1 MKKFQ
6 NLQQENGTLLMVKI
20 MDNMVKENNSTI
32 KFETEVI
39 KPSLCDYSD
48 AYILVTEDIT
58 AQGGNANTKVAFKN
72 CAAFKRCVTHIN
84 DEHVETA
91 ENLDIIISMYN
102 LLECS
107 DNCESSSGSLWQFK
121 RDEQNLYNDGNI
133 ADVTTADSLSFK
145 YKSSFIENVNDAK
158 IIGPLKYLFNFFRSF
173 EMPLVNCKI
182 HLELNW
188 IKSSVMSTALDDNN
202 TATTFQITSKKLYA
216 PVVTLST
223 KNSLKLIKQLN
234 KGLKR
239 SVYWN
244 EHKSKVEAKPAVNN
258 NITRFLLDSS
268 FQGVNRLFVFLLTI
282 LVMVLIEFKDIIK
295 KYFLQRVN
303 ITKYNVSIYGRN
315 FYDQRMDDQIKNY
328 DEIRKISVGRGND
341 YTTGCLLDYQY
352 ILKHYQLIAVD
363 LSKQKELDADPRAI
377 QQIEFYGML
386 GTNSI

>member
-39 KPSLCDYSD
+39 KPNLCDYSD

-72 CAAFKRCVTHIN
+72 CAPFKRCVTHIN

-91 ENLDIIISMYN
+91 EKIDIIMSMYN

-202 TATTFQITSKKLYA
+202 TATTFQITSTKLYV

-258 NITRFLLDSS
+258 NFTRFLLDSS
-268 FQGVNRLFVFLLTI
+268 FQGDNRLFVFSFDNT
-282 LVMVLIEFKDIIK
+282 
-295 KYFLQRVN
+295 
-303 ITKYNVSIYGRN
+303 SYGPN
-315 FYDQRMDDQIKNY
+315 
-328 DEIRKISVGRGND
+328 
-341 YTTGCLLDYQY
+341 
-352 ILKHYQLIAVD
+352 
-363 LSKQKELDADPRAI
+363 
-377 QQIEFYGML
+377 
-386 GTNSI
+386 